1 MVFRARCWSY
11 SSPTVGLRLSH
22 WEPKMQVVSSQDRP
36 QRTYRGLLDGFR
48 EFTDFLNEANSTS
61 TNTSDLIS
69 FEK

>member
-1 MVFRARCWSY
+1 
-11 SSPTVGLRLSH
+11 
-22 WEPKMQVVSSQDRP
+22 MQVVSSQDRP